1 MLLQKCCNLEP
12 RDSSY
17 KTELEKVQKL
27 INDFSSLTEFQNK
40 EDWVRVEEICDKL
53 LKETTSMQNL
63 NIIYIKALL
72 NNVKLTEALSFI
84 EKLDNNE
91 RSSNP
96 DYKYYAALGLYYDGN
111 YQKSKILIKDLLSQG
126 HDDPKYTNLFKKLK
140 EIENVKTK
148 ANALFKEKKFEEAI
162 EEYGKALEF
171 DRTNKKFNSVIHANR
186 SVCYKKLNKNTDALK
201 EANISVQLNPNYAG
215 GYLKRGNIYMEL
227 QMYSEAK
234 FDFQKAKELH
244 SNEADGYLEQAK
256 RAESKAKKR
265 DYYSILGVDRNASD
279 AEIKKAYRKLAI
291 KYHPDRNSES
301 EEAKAMAQKK
311 FIDVGDAYAVLSDP
325 QKKQMY
331 DSGVDPLNP
340 EEAQGMGGMGG
351 MHFGGGA
358 GIEDILRMFMGGGGG
373 FSSGGFPGG
382 FSTGGFR
389 QGGRGG
395 RSGGMGGMP
404 FEFHFG

>member
-40 EDWVRVEEICDKL
+40 EDWARVEEICDKL
-53 LKETTSMQNL
+53 LKETTAMQNL

-84 EKLDNNE
+84 EKLDSTE

-111 YQKSKILIKDLLSQG
+111 YQKSKMLIKDLLSQG
-126 HDDPKYTNLFKKLK
+126 HDEPKYTNLFKKLK
-140 EIENVKTK
+140 EIENVKVK
-148 ANALFKEKKFEEAI
+148 ANALFKDKKFEEAI

-171 DRTNKKFNSVIHANR
+171 DPTNKKFNSVIHANR
-186 SVCYKKLNKNTDALK
+186 SVCYKKLNKNTEALK

-234 FDFQKAKELH
+234 FDFQKAKELN
-244 SNEADGYLEQAK
+244 SNDADGYLEQAK
-256 RAESKAKKR
+256 KAESKAKKT
-265 DYYSILGVDRNASD
+265 DYYAILGVDRNTVLHWCKQKGLKNRKVGRYRIVNEKDLFSFLEQNQKLWD
-279 AEIKKAYRKLAI
+279 ATKCESWYFQNYKWFEKKRKEDFD
-291 KYHPDRNSES
+291 K
-301 EEAKAMAQKK
+301 MVKK
-311 FIDVGDAYAVLSDP
+311 RWGNVS
-325 QKKQMY
+325 
-331 DSGVDPLNP
+331 
-340 EEAQGMGGMGG
+340 
-351 MHFGGGA
+351 
-358 GIEDILRMFMGGGGG
+358 
-373 FSSGGFPGG
+373 
-382 FSTGGFR
+382 
-389 QGGRGG
+389 
-395 RSGGMGGMP
+395 
-404 FEFHFG
+404 

>member
-1 MLLQKCCNLEP
+1 M
-12 RDSSY
+12 
-17 KTELEKVQKL
+17 
-27 INDFSSLTEFQNK
+27 
-40 EDWVRVEEICDKL
+40 
-53 LKETTSMQNL
+53 
-63 NIIYIKALL
+63 
-72 NNVKLTEALSFI
+72 
-84 EKLDNNE
+84 
-91 RSSNP
+91 
-96 DYKYYAALGLYYDGN
+96 
-111 YQKSKILIKDLLSQG
+111 
-126 HDDPKYTNLFKKLK
+126 
-140 EIENVKTK
+140 
-148 ANALFKEKKFEEAI
+148 
-162 EEYGKALEF
+162 
-171 DRTNKKFNSVIHANR
+171 
-186 SVCYKKLNKNTDALK
+186 K